1 MSAIVEL
8 LYQGGPVM
16 VVLVVL
22 SVVLYERCINL
33 LILLR
38 RTRRSVKTEFRV
50 GVADLPRLRRQA
62 ANLHETYSRHR
73 TSIGAL
79 IAVAPLLGLLGTV
92 IGMVSTF
99 KSLAATSAGQSIE
112 GLAGGISMALV
123 TTETGLGIA
132 IPALII
138 LYYAQREFQENTLNL
153 NQLES
158 EIMERM

>member
-1 MSAIVEL
+1 MNAIADL
-8 LYQGGPVM
+8 LRQGGPVM
-16 VVLVVL
+16 VVLVFL
-22 SVVLYERCINL
+22 SIFLYERCFNL
-33 LILLR
+33 LLLLVR
-38 RTRRSVKTEFRV
+38 EKRSINREFRI
-50 GVADLPRLRRQA
+50 GPADLPRLRRQA
-62 ANLHETYSRHR
+62 TTLEETYWRHR

-79 IAVAPLLGLLGTV
+79 ISVAPLLGLLGTV

-99 KSLAATSAGQSIE
+99 KSLAAGSGGQSIE

-138 LYYAQREFQENTLNL
+138 LYYAQREFQENTLRL